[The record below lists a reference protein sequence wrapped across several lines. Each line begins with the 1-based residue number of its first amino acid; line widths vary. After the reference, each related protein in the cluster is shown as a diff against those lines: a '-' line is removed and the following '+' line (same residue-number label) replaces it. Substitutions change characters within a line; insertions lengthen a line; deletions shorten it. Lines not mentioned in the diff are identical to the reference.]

1 MDNNNNIAVAKMQT
15 DIEYIK
21 KAVDRF
27 DKNMEEFHKT
37 FATKDEHQENKKEI
51 MQVRETV
58 QWINMKIALT
68 TWGFTVILFFIEKLW
83 K

>member
-1 MDNNNNIAVAKMQT
+1 MDNDNNIAIAKMQT

-27 DKNMEEFHKT
+27 DKSMEEFHKT
-37 FATKDEHQENKKEI
+37 FATKDENQENKKEI

-68 TWGFTVILFFIEKLW
+68 TWGVTVILFFIEKIW

>member
-1 MDNNNNIAVAKMQT
+1 MDNDNNIAIAKMQT

-27 DKNMEEFHKT
+27 DKSMEEFHKT
-37 FATKDEHQENKKEI
+37 FATKDENQENKKEI

-68 TWGFTVILFFIEKLW
+68 TWGFTVILFFIEKIW

>member
-1 MDNNNNIAVAKMQT
+1 MDNDNNIAIARVQT

-21 KAVDRF
+21 KSVDKL
-27 DKNMEEFHKT
+27 DKNMEDFHKIFT
-37 FATKDEHQENKKEI
+37 TKDEHQENKKEI

-68 TWGFTVILFFIEKLW
+68 T
-83 K
+83 